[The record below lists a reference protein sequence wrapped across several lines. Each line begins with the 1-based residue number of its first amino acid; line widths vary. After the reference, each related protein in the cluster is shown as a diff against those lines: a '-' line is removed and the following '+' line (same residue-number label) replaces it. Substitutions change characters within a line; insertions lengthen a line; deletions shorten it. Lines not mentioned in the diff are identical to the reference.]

1 MDSLKYKYDA
11 VGNITEILENGM
23 PIARYEYDAL
33 GRITREDIFS

>member
-11 VGNITEILENGM
+11 MGNIIEVRENGM
-23 PIARYEYDAL
+23 PISRYEYDAL